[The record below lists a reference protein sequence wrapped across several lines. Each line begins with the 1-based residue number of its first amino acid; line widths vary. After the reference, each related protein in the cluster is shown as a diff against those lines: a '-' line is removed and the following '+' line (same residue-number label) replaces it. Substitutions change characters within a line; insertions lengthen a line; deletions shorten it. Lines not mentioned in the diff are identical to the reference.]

1 MLDLDSVREE
11 INQKH
16 ALDKIHRATA
26 WKWAS
31 RAAASYE
38 AVLTE
43 DPKKFMNRMIKAAE
57 FNGEALEHAA
67 QTGFPHILVK
77 EIYEAI
83 DPYLQAAWEHIEKNG
98 EKNA

>member
-11 INQKH
+11 VNQKR
-16 ALDKIHRATA
+16 ALDNIHRATA

-31 RAAASYE
+31 RAAATYE

-43 DPKKFMNRMIKAAE
+43 DPKNFSKRMIIGAE

-67 QTGFPHILVK
+67 QTQWPHILVK

-83 DPYLQAAWEHIEKNG
+83 DPYLQAAWKHIDNNG
-98 EKNA
+98 EKNV